1 MFCQLRRLLKGQLKK
16 YEVPVINGFM
26 ALEEMREHFFKI
38 ASKYAADNNSI
49 FVIAIDGI
57 DHAARAG
64 YTSETFLASLPNP
77 EYVPSNVKILLAGQP
92 KGNICAA
99 ITNR

>member
-1 MFCQLRRLLKGQLKK
+1 MKK

-38 ASKYAADNNSI
+38 ASKYAADNSSI

-64 YTSETFLASLPNP
+64 YTSETFLVSLPNP
-77 EYVPSNVKILLAGQP
+77 EYVPS
-92 KGNICAA
+92 
-99 ITNR
+99 